1 MNYLPFLVHQLSQK
15 ECLVG
20 TQSGPVILDVKLN
33 CRCGWTIADLQ
44 SRLLTDVVE
53 AAECMR
59 WWIKGGFLDDGR
71 ISLEDE
77 NEEEN
82 SSEKVDDPLMMIS

>member
-1 MNYLPFLVHQLSQK
+1 M
-15 ECLVG
+15 G
-20 TQSGPVILDVKLN
+20 TRSGPVILDLKIN
-33 CRCGWTIADLQ
+33 WGCGLTIADFQ

-82 SSEKVDDPLMMIS
+82 SSEKGTKMIS